1 MRWKAMIVWMKNQ
14 SAMSGRDYKSK
25 YEPIAYGNFGKEF
38 FGERYNEEDI
48 WEFQRTLKNDLHPTM
63 KPVPLVEKAIYN
75 SSKTHNIV
83 LDLFL
88 GSGTTMI
95 ASENISRCCYGME
108 LDEKYAQVIIQ
119 RYVDYTSNPM
129 IKINGVEVDWEV
141 YKGEHAVGK
150 T

>member
-1 MRWKAMIVWMKNQ
+1 
-14 SAMSGRDYKSK
+14 
-25 YEPIAYGNFGKEF
+25 
-38 FGERYNEEDI
+38 
-48 WEFQRTLKNDLHPTM
+48 
-63 KPVPLVEKAIYN
+63 
-75 SSKTHNIV
+75 
-83 LDLFL
+83 
-88 GSGTTMI
+88 MI